1 MKKEEEDKIIK
12 EAIQK
17 AEKMTKEDI
26 LRMLKQG
33 IDDGTVEHSDD
44 DGVFRGNLPGK
55 MPRAFQKGK

>member
-17 AEKMTKEDI
+17 AEKRAEEDI
-26 LRMLKQG
+26 IGMLKKG

>member
-1 MKKEEEDKIIK
+1 MNMKKEENKILK
-12 EAIQK
+12 DAIQK

-26 LRMLKQG
+26 IGMLKQA

-55 MPRAFQKGK
+55 IPRAFQK